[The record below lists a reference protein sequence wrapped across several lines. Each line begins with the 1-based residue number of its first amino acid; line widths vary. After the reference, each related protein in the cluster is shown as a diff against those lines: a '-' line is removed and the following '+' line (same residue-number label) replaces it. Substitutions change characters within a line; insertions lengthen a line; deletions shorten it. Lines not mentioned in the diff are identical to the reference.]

1 MIKPALED
9 LRHELSVLAEL
20 LPEQSPLPYAKAR
33 LLVLSWSRLGQ
44 DVLEWSGVNLVI
56 RIDPV
61 PYESG
66 DPRYEVYPMQVK
78 EGADIWKPFAA
89 PWIEVANKI
98 PLFDLAVYLKLVLGT
113 WGTAPVA
120 RRRHVKKDRLDGLGL
135 GIRIYPQD
143 STASIYVR
151 SKRSILD
158 IVEKD
163 LADQIR

>member
-20 LPEQSPLPYAKAR
+20 LPEQSPLTYAKAK
-33 LLVLSWSRLGQ
+33 LLVLSWRQLAE
-44 DVLEWSGVNLVI
+44 DALEWSGANLVI
-56 RIDPV
+56 RINPV
-61 PYESG
+61 PYASG
-66 DPRYEVYPMQVK
+66 DSVYGAHTMQLN
-78 EGADIWKPFAA
+78 ESADIWKPFVA
-89 PWIEVANKI
+89 PWVEVANKI
-98 PLFDLAVYLKLVLGT
+98 PLFDLAVYLKLMLGT